1 MIIHWSVRLHTSE
14 QPVYIHIKIQEVAED
29 VERIL
34 VKLDICNE
42 KRLKTLK
49 KKKEDKIKLYSKVV
63 HWPVLSHLFAWSEV
77 VLKLYLVPV

>member
-49 KKKEDKIKLYSKVV
+49 KKKRGQN
-63 HWPVLSHLFAWSEV
+63 
-77 VLKLYLVPV
+77 